1 MIVTRKGTEFGLR
14 PRALGGS
21 ERVRPLFSVCK
32 KSESNAA
39 ASTCACFSPLNCAC
53 LKLLKK
59 SIDSQLEIC
68 KLDSTMNPII
78 KTNSLQTYTMLLY
91 RKAIHPEFFAID
103 SRKRIENGG
112 IEAEAWIFRGGHSI
126 RFQQDKLCLCEVVT
140 DQPHVLPERGLSNNV
155 PCAGEHDHE
164 ESLSETLK
172 FMSTVQTETLAEHL
186 YLGTY
191 KEMQAHARENESL
204 VCDWVDPVTHKSNL
218 SVIDLQRYRSE
229 IHVQSWHLRSDC
241 GLVLRTQSMFQLIE
255 TPTKTENRKTK

>member
-21 ERVRPLFSVCK
+21 ARVRPLFCCICRN
-32 KSESNAA
+32 ENNAGT
-39 ASTCACFSPLNCAC
+39 STCASFSEEIHHLENYA
-53 LKLLKK
+53 KK
-59 SIDSQLEIC
+59 SIDSALKIV
-68 KLDSTMNPII
+68 KIASTMNPII
-78 KTNSLQTYTMLLY
+78 KTNSLQSYTMLLY
-91 RKAIHPEFFAID
+91 RKAIHPEFFVIE
-103 SRKRIENGG
+103 SRKGIENGG
-112 IEAEAWIFRGGHSI
+112 LEAEAWIFRGGHAL

-172 FMSTVQTETLAEHL
+172 FMTTVQTETLADHL

-204 VCDWVDPVTHKSNL
+204 VCDWVDPVTHKANL

>member
-1 MIVTRKGTEFGLR
+1 MIVTRKGTEYGLR

-21 ERVRPLFSVCK
+21 ARVRPLYLRAPKDAKQGCCK
-32 KSESNAA
+32 HLCSFQSK
-39 ASTCACFSPLNCAC
+39 
-53 LKLLKK
+53 KLHLINITKK

-68 KLDSTMNPII
+68 KLDPTMNPII
-78 KTNSLQTYTMLLY
+78 KTNSLQSYTILLY
-91 RKAIHPEFFAID
+91 RKAIHPEFFAIE

-172 FMSTVQTETLAEHL
+172 FMTTVQTETLAEHL

-204 VCDWVDPVTHKSNL
+204 VCDWVDPVTHKANL

-255 TPTKTENRKTK
+255 TPTKTENRKSK